1 MSLLNACLKA
11 LVLRAVTFAPA
22 TDGENGGRGGE
33 NGDDAADARHRAGL
47 FKPGRNR
54 LARTLFLAAY
64 LAATSTPALVVAAA
78 DHGLEVRALSC
89 VCAPPRR
96 SMKRSNSPT
105 TDPTRPLPTSGC
117 QTISRRL

>member
-1 MSLLNACLKA
+1 MSLLNACSKA
-11 LVLRAVTFAPA
+11 LVLRAVTFAPGNA
-22 TDGENGGRGGE
+22 GGKGGRGGE
-33 NGDDAADARHRAGL
+33 NGDDAADARHRAGPRAL

-54 LARTLFLAAY
+54 LARTLFLAVY

-96 SMKRSNSPT
+96 SMKRSNSST
-105 TDPTRPLPTSGC
+105 TDPT
-117 QTISRRL
+117 